1 MNEPVNFSK
10 IMFTEGIIY
19 HKPRSVLY
27 LDLTNKEL
35 SYQVFSWKENMPV
48 IQGEKKD
55 EIMSKLSGKEW
66 IESYS
71 SPAIIMKN
79 GKNDFHAEI
88 VEDDYYKKIIEFNW
102 GIKLSQ
108 QQFQALLPY
117 CNALDF
123 EPYRN
128 RTMSMDD
135 EGYIGYRDEIKVSFC
150 GVTDSYIPYI
160 ELPMNYYYDEDHIWP
175 SEKLYRYIYQ
185 TFLNNDKKLRKW
197 VMGYGALSLFF

>member
-66 IESYS
+66 
-71 SPAIIMKN
+71 KN
-79 GKNDFHAEI
+79 HI
-88 VEDDYYKKIIEFNW
+88 R
-102 GIKLSQ
+102 
-108 QQFQALLPY
+108 LL
-117 CNALDF
+117 
-123 EPYRN
+123 
-128 RTMSMDD
+128 
-135 EGYIGYRDEIKVSFC
+135 
-150 GVTDSYIPYI
+150 
-160 ELPMNYYYDEDHIWP
+160 
-175 SEKLYRYIYQ
+175 Q
-185 TFLNNDKKLRKW
+185 
-197 VMGYGALSLFF
+197 